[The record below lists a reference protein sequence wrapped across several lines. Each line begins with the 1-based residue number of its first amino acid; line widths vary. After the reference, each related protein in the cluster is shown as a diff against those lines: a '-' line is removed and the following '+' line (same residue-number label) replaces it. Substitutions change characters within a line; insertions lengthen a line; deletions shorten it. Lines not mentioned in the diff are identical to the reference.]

1 MELMSLLCTTF
12 IGCALI
18 SITLYSIYV
27 GFGPKGR
34 NFRDPFEE
42 HED

>member
-1 MELMSLLCTTF
+1 MHSMSLLSASF

-18 SITLYSIYV
+18 SITVYSMYL
-27 GFGPKGR
+27 GFGPRSKKL
-34 NFRDPFEE
+34 RDPFEE